1 MAKMLPE
8 TGQLDWEDFARL
20 VNARTRLVAIGA
32 ASNALGTVTDV
43 RRAVEAAH
51 AVGALCFVDA
61 VHFAPHQLVDVRVLD
76 CDFLACS
83 AYKFCG
89 PHIGVLY
96 GKQELFESLDFPKLL
111 PAPDTAPERVE
122 TGTQNHEGIA
132 GAAAAID
139 FFASLAAPAATA
151 NLSRRERL
159 HTAFAALHARGST
172 LTTRLWQGLSEI
184 KGVRLYGPPPNAPR
198 TPTVAFTVKG
208 VASTSVAQQ
217 LAARGL
223 FLSHGDFYAATVI
236 ERLGL
241 GVEGLVRAGCACY
254 TTQEEIDRLIRG
266 VGEIARR
273 A

>member
-1 MAKMLPE
+1 
-8 TGQLDWEDFARL
+8 
-20 VNARTRLVAIGA
+20 
-32 ASNALGTVTDV
+32 
-43 RRAVEAAH
+43 
-51 AVGALCFVDA
+51 LCFVDA
-61 VHFAPHQLVDVRVLD
+61 VHFAPHQLVDVRALD

-132 GAAAAID
+132 GAAAAVD
-139 FFASLAAPAATA
+139 FFASLANVAAA
-151 NLSRRERL
+151 NDTRRERL
-159 HTAFAALHARGST
+159 HAAFDALHARGAN
-172 LTTRLWQGLSEI
+172 LTARLWQGLSET
-184 KGVRLYGPPPNAPR
+184 KGVRLYGPPPGAPR
-198 TPTVAFTVKG
+198 TPTVAFTVEG

-223 FLSHGDFYAATVI
+223 FLSHGDFYAATIV

-266 VGEIARR
+266 VSEIARR

>member
-1 MAKMLPE
+1 L
-8 TGQLDWEDFARL
+8 RR
-20 VNARTRLVAIGA
+20 RTR
-32 ASNALGTVTDV
+32 S
-43 RRAVEAAH
+43 
-51 AVGALCFVDA
+51 
-61 VHFAPHQLVDVRVLD
+61 LD

-96 GKQELFESLDFPKLL
+96 GKRELLESLDFPKLL

-132 GAAAAID
+132 GAAAAVD
-139 FFASLAAPAATA
+139 FFASLAPTVPAA
-151 NLSRRERL
+151 NNPRREQL
-159 HTAFAALHARGST
+159 HTAFDALHARGAA

-184 KGVRLYGPPPNAPR
+184 KGVRLYGPPPTYPR
-198 TPTVAFTVKG
+198 TPTISFIIES
-208 VASTSVAQQ
+208 VASTVVAQK

-223 FLSHGDFYAATVI
+223 FLSHGDFYAATVV